1 MNDPDSPVRR
11 GESRSANSA
20 LTNFLGAAQFLT
32 RIPIRLRTAPQQ
44 AACVPWFPIVGALIG
59 VAVGGVAAGMLELVP
74 APVAAAVAV
83 LVGVIAT
90 GAFHEDGLAD
100 LADSMGG
107 WTPEQRREILKD
119 SRHGSY
125 GVAALCGSIVLR
137 ILCIATLGP
146 AVAFAGLVTA
156 HTFGRS
162 AAVGVM
168 IARRDQ
174 QHTSNHGLSGGS
186 IAGLHTGPALAGV
199 TAGLAI
205 GVLATGW
212 WALPLAL
219 GAAVGASLVASLAVR
234 ALETINGD
242 ALGAVE
248 QVVEGIVL
256 VMVTGLAA
264 RHPLWWT

>member
-1 MNDPDSPVRR
+1 
-11 GESRSANSA
+11 
-20 LTNFLGAAQFLT
+20 
-32 RIPIRLRTAPQQ
+32 
-44 AACVPWFPIVGALIG
+44 
-59 VAVGGVAAGMLELVP
+59 
-74 APVAAAVAV
+74 
-83 LVGVIAT
+83 VIT

-137 ILCIATLGP
+137 VLCVATLGP
-146 AVAFAGLVTA
+146 AAAFAGLLTA

-174 QHTSNHGLSGGS
+174 SHRASHGLSGGS
-186 IAGLHTGPALAGV
+186 IDGLRPSTALVGV
-199 TAGLAI
+199 AAGLAI

-212 WALPLAL
+212 WALPLAV
-219 GAAVGASLVASLAVR
+219 GAAIGAVLVASLAIR

-248 QVVEGIVL
+248 QVVECIVL
-256 VMVTGLAA
+256 VVVTGLAA

>member
-1 MNDPDSPVRR
+1 MTSSDDADRGRR
-11 GESRSANSA
+11 PLAG
-20 LTNFLGAAQFLT
+20 LLGAAQFLT
-32 RIPIRLRTAPQQ
+32 RIPIPLARPPSQ
-44 AACVPWFPIVGALIG
+44 AECVPWFPIVGTFVG
-59 VAVGGVAAGMLELVP
+59 VAVGGVAAGLMEVVP
-74 APVAAAVAV
+74 ASVAAAVAV
-83 LVGVIAT
+83 LVGVLVT

-107 WTPEQRREILKD
+107 WTAEQRREILKD

-137 ILCIATLGP
+137 ILCVATLGP

-168 IARRDQ
+168 IAGRERS
-174 QHTSNHGLSGGS
+174 TSSG
-186 IAGLHTGPALAGV
+186 LAGDSV
-199 TAGLAI
+199 HQLRARSAATGVIAGLAI

-212 WALPLAL
+212 WAIPLAL
-219 GAAVGASLVASLAVR
+219 GAAVGAAVVARIALR

-242 ALGAVE
+242 ALGAIE
-248 QVVEGIVL
+248 QVGECIVL
-256 VMVTGLAA
+256 VIVTGLAA
-264 RHPLWWT
+264 HHPLWWN

>member
-1 MNDPDSPVRR
+1 MTSSDDADRGRR
-11 GESRSANSA
+11 P
-20 LTNFLGAAQFLT
+20 LTNLLGAAQFLT
-32 RIPIRLRTAPQQ
+32 RIPIRLRRPPAQPD
-44 AACVPWFPIVGALIG
+44 CVPWFPIVGTFVGI
-59 VAVGGVAAGMLELVP
+59 AVGGVAAGLMEVVP
-74 APVAAAVAV
+74 ASVAAAVAV
-83 LVGVIAT
+83 LVGVLVT

-137 ILCIATLGP
+137 IVCVATLGP

-156 HTFGRS
+156 HTLGRS

-168 IARRDQ
+168 IAGRERS
-174 QHTSNHGLSGGS
+174 TPMTGRSGLGS
-186 IAGLHTGPALAGV
+186 DSVHHLRIRSAATGV
-199 TAGLAI
+199 IAGLAI

-212 WALPLAL
+212 WAIPLAL
-219 GAAVGASLVASLAVR
+219 GAAVAAALVASIALR

-242 ALGAVE
+242 ALGAIE
-248 QVVEGIVL
+248 QVGECIVL
-256 VMVTGLAA
+256 VIVTGLAA
-264 RHPLWWT
+264 HHPLWWT

>member
-1 MNDPDSPVRR
+1 MTSSDDADRGRR
-11 GESRSANSA
+11 P

-32 RIPIRLRTAPQQ
+32 RIPIRLRRPPAQPD
-44 AACVPWFPIVGALIG
+44 CVPWFPIVGTFVG
-59 VAVGGVAAGMLELVP
+59 VAVGAVAAGLMEVVP
-74 APVAAAVAV
+74 ASVAAAVAV
-83 LVGVIAT
+83 LVGVLVT

-137 ILCIATLGP
+137 IVCVATLGP

-156 HTFGRS
+156 HTLGRS

-168 IARRDQ
+168 IAGRRRPTSSGLGRDSVDQ
-174 QHTSNHGLSGGS
+174 LRIRS
-186 IAGLHTGPALAGV
+186 AATGV
-199 TAGLAI
+199 IAGLAI
-205 GVLATGW
+205 SVLATGW

-219 GAAVGASLVASLAVR
+219 GAAVGAALIAWIALS
-234 ALETINGD
+234 ALEAINGD
-242 ALGAVE
+242 VLGAIE
-248 QVVEGIVL
+248 QVAECIVL
-256 VMVTGLAA
+256 VIVTGLAT
-264 RHPLWWT
+264 RHQLWWT

>member
-1 MNDPDSPVRR
+1 M
-11 GESRSANSA
+11 
-20 LTNFLGAAQFLT
+20 
-32 RIPIRLRTAPQQ
+32 
-44 AACVPWFPIVGALIG
+44 
-59 VAVGGVAAGMLELVP
+59 MELVP

-83 LVGVIAT
+83 LVGVLVT

-137 ILCIATLGP
+137 IVCVATLGP

-156 HTFGRS
+156 HTLGRS

-168 IARRDQ
+168 IAGREPVTHVGARPRRRLGRGQ
-174 QHTSNHGLSGGS
+174 LRTRS
-186 IAGLHTGPALAGV
+186 AATGV
-199 TAGLAI
+199 IAGLAI

-219 GAAVGASLVASLAVR
+219 GAAVGASAGRVARDPSAR
-234 ALETINGD
+234 DDQRRRPRRGR
-242 ALGAVE
+242 
-248 QVVEGIVL
+248 
-256 VMVTGLAA
+256 TGRRMHRPRDRHRP
-264 RHPLWWT
+264 RHPPPPLVDLTAHRTQVTASSFHVCDKKLMTGAQILSQTWISDPERGG